1 MPINHL
7 LKAGGVVI
15 VPLLLCLVIVT
26 VMVIERSRFWLRVSR
41 QHERFAKQVMELYR
55 HQSDLALAKV
65 KQHLD
70 LPLARIFLAA
80 LELEYPTAEEFRLA
94 LESELQAE
102 LPIMKRFSNMFDL
115 IVGLSPLLGLIGTV
129 IGLITSFGGLNI
141 GDIGGTKTATVSA
154 GISEAL
160 IATASGLIVATITL
174 IFATL
179 FRAMYQRQLALI
191 QEYGGQ
197 LELIYRRHYE
207 RSVGRVVPVALQ
219 PSIE

>member
-7 LKAGGVVI
+7 LKAGGVI
-15 VPLLLCLVIVT
+15 ILPLLICLVMVT
-26 VMVIERSRFWLRVSR
+26 VMVIERSRFWLGVSR
-41 QHERFAKQVMELYR
+41 QQERFAKQVMELYR
-55 HQSDLALAKV
+55 HQSDLTLVKV

-80 LELEYPTAEEFRLA
+80 LELESPTAEEFRLA

-102 LPIMKRFSNMFDL
+102 LPILKRFSNIFDL

-160 IATASGLIVATITL
+160 ITTAAGLLVATVAL
-174 IFATL
+174 IFATTFTIAVSTTIGPNSGVWWTVGTNL
-179 FRAMYQRQLALI
+179 SSSLR
-191 QEYGGQ
+191 GQ
-197 LELIYRRHYE
+197 WWKGCTRE
-207 RSVGRVVPVALQ
+207 G
-219 PSIE
+219 